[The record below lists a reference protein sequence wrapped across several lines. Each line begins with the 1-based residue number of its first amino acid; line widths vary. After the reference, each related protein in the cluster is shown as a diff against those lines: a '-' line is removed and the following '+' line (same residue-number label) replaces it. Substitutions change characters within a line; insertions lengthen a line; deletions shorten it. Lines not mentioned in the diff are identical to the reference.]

1 MARRKSDSPQ
11 KAAMREMMQGYLK
24 ENDISI
30 KSGNDVNSIMRDMMS
45 VLLEGVLDEELNEE
59 LGYSKYDYRNK
70 ETDNSRNG
78 HSRKTMRTS
87 YGDMDIAIPRDR
99 KGEYEPQLIPKYQ
112 NTVTQDME
120 EKIISMY
127 AKGMTTGDIEA
138 HLKELYDLDI
148 SDSTISRITD
158 KIMPLV
164 KEWQERPLQEI
175 YAVVYMDAIHYHVRS
190 EGRIVK
196 RAVYIALGIDMDGK
210 KDVIGMYVGE
220 NEGAKFW
227 LSIINGLKNRGVQ
240 DILIACVDGLNGFPQ
255 AIEAV
260 YPKTE
265 IQQCII
271 HQIRN
276 TTNYVSYK
284 DLKKLM
290 ADLKMVYAAPDE
302 AAALEELESFGEK
315 WNSKYPKI
323 YKSWSERWAT
333 LSTYFKYPNEVR
345 KLIYTTNAI
354 EGFNRQL
361 RKVTKSKTVF
371 PSDDSLLKMLYLA
384 TMDITKNG
392 PDAAGTGPRYEPSWK
407 STLKNG
413 WKKQN
418 SREIYLTC
426 AFLYMYNADRA
437 ENQNLVSAL
446 SITINK
452 ILCQFFE
459 FTQNLKRSR

>member
-1 MARRKSDSPQ
+1 
-11 KAAMREMMQGYLK
+11 
-24 ENDISI
+24 
-30 KSGNDVNSIMRDMMS
+30 
-45 VLLEGVLDEELNEE
+45 
-59 LGYSKYDYRNK
+59 
-70 ETDNSRNG
+70 
-78 HSRKTMRTS
+78 
-87 YGDMDIAIPRDR
+87 MDIVIPRDR
-99 KGEYEPQLIPKYQ
+99 KGEYEPQLIPKYR

-127 AKGMTTGDIEA
+127 TKGMTTGDIEVY
-138 HLKELYDLDI
+138 LKELYDLDI
-148 SDSTISRITD
+148 SNSTISRIAD

-175 YAVVYMDAIHYHVRS
+175 YAVVYTDAIHYHVRS

-196 RAVYIALGIDMDGK
+196 RAVYIALGIDMAGK

-323 YKSWSERWAT
+323 YKSWSEHWAT

-361 RKVTKSKTVF
+361 RKVTKSRTVF

-384 TMDITKNG
+384 TMDITKKW
-392 PDAAGTGPRYEPSWK
+392 TGRRRDCSQIRAQ
-407 STLKNG
+407 L
-413 WKKQN
+413 
-418 SREIYLTC
+418 EIY
-426 AFLYMYNADRA
+426 
-437 ENQNLVSAL
+437 
-446 SITINK
+446 
-452 ILCQFFE
+452 FE
-459 FTQNLKRSR
+459 ERLEKVEF

>member
-1 MARRKSDSPQ
+1 
-11 KAAMREMMQGYLK
+11 MREMMQGYLK

-45 VLLEGVLDEELNEE
+45 VLLEGALDEELNEE

-323 YKSWSERWAT
+323 YKSWSEHWAT

-361 RKVTKSKTVF
+361 RKVTKSRTVF

-384 TMDITKNG
+384 TMDITKKW
-392 PDAAGTGPRYEPSWK
+392 TGRRRDWSQIRAQ
-407 STLKNG
+407 L
-413 WKKQN
+413 
-418 SREIYLTC
+418 EIYFEERLE
-426 AFLYMYNADRA
+426 NA
-437 ENQNLVSAL
+437 
-446 SITINK
+446 
-452 ILCQFFE
+452 E
-459 FTQNLKRSR
+459 F